1 MLVRGKM
8 TSKDMILSECDKCG
22 VQEEIPHFTAREDR
36 KGYCNECRHGV
47 TWTQLEELD
56 A

>member
-1 MLVRGKM
+1 VLVRGKM
-8 TSKDMILSECDKCG
+8 VSTDMILSECDECG
-22 VQEEIPHFTAREDR
+22 VQEEIPHFTARED
-36 KGYCNECRHGV
+36 KIGYCNECEKGV